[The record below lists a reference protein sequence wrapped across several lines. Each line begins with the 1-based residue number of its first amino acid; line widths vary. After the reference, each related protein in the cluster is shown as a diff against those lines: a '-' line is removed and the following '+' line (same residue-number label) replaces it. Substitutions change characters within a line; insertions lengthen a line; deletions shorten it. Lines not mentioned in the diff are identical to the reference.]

1 MFYVFSNYI
10 FTWELELVG
19 RVFVEAEVLGNVVEG
34 VKIHLVEKDKEPKI
48 TWGRK
53 AIPNKKGFFMVEC
66 TLHSH
71 LKPSTISP
79 FSLKS
84 LQTPRVSL

>member
-1 MFYVFSNYI
+1 MF

-48 TWGRK
+48 MGGRGK
-53 AIPNKKGFFMVEC
+53 QFQTNKVFYG
-66 TLHSH
+66 
-71 LKPSTISP
+71 
-79 FSLKS
+79 
-84 LQTPRVSL
+84 